1 MTRRPCIYVFV
12 VLAVLLTVAP
22 QTRASGGGG
31 GNGGGGN
38 GGGGN
43 GGRGNGG
50 GGDNALVLR
59 VNPAIGA
66 PGGVVAV
73 VLRTYAPR
81 PVSQG
86 QVTIRVVRRPK
97 PGKALGLTLE
107 ALTQP
112 VRPFLS
118 LLGTVVYSTQGDSVT
133 QGLLTG
139 LADG

>member
-1 MTRRPCIYVFV
+1 MTRKLF
-12 VLAVLLTVAP
+12 LAVLFILLAGAP
-22 QTRASGGGG
+22 QAFARSGGSDDGG
-31 GNGGGGN
+31 GNGGN
-38 GGGGN
+38 GGH
-43 GGRGNGG
+43 G
-50 GGDNALVLR
+50 GGDKSLTLR

-81 PVSQG
+81 PVRQG
-86 QVTIRVVRRPK
+86 QVTVRVVRRPK